1 MNTIMRLTVF
11 IFFFFSFFAIPA
23 ANGCTIISA
32 SDGKTIMLGGNEDQ
46 MPNNSFLVVDK
57 RGTFGVIYFATPW
70 QEHPLVMLSGINEMG
85 LCYDSNLIPEEELNT
100 HPERKSPPREMY
112 INPLGEIASVEEVLS
127 LLPIYNFGGLY
138 SAQTHFA
145 DKSGDAAVIHP
156 GADRELTNLRK
167 PKGIGYLISTNF
179 NLVELDKGSWY
190 CPRYKTADEM
200 LSKMGTKNDLTVEFM
215 ASVLKATHQDGMVK
229 TLYSVVYDLKKL
241 NIYLYYNRN
250 FDAPYI
256 IDVKKELAKTTEYR
270 KISLKDFISKRDLK
284 KEKN

>member
-57 RGTFGVIYFATPW
+57 RGTFGAIYFATPW
-70 QEHPLVMLSGINEMG
+70 QEDPLVMLSGINEMG
-85 LCYDSNLIPEEELNT
+85 LCYDTNLIPTEKLNP
-100 HPERKSPPREMY
+100 HPERRPPI
-112 INPLGEIASVEEVLS
+112 INFLGEFSSVAEVLS
-127 LLPIYNFGGLY
+127 SLTLYNFGSST
-138 SAQTHFA
+138 SAQCHIA